1 MISFF
6 SDAENVTY
14 RDASLAVS
22 EGRTLPAAQ
31 AVLDSQ
37 C

>member
-22 EGRTLPAAQ
+22 ETGL
-31 AVLDSQ
+31 SQ
-37 C
+37 LHRLF